1 MAERDYIFIAALRLK
16 TNEAELVCRDRAKT
30 CWWSWRTTP
39 WTWLTLWAKLC
50 STLSPLA
57 ASVCGVLAETT
68 AGQCPSTQVQIG
80 TGLQPGSLVSATREV
95 TDGPLLLIGELES
108 SSIAVH
114 VATDVSPSFSFFFFC
129 VTQRFG
135 ILWRLSWQA
144 QPSLEWAC
152 LLYTAALSWIVRS
165 IADKRM
171 PLPVW
176 LLTISLFLSC
186 CSVLNRERYLLWTF
200 YILLLLNFS
209 LSWHYTTLQMRPA
222 SECCR
227 IQEFKSMTLVEFHPQ
242 GFCLCGSWQLDP
254 SSEVS
259 RFPLRL
265 TRQEH
270 SNQFTWN
277 VLKGQ
282 LLPE

>member
-1 MAERDYIFIAALRLK
+1 MAKRDYIFIAALRLK

-114 VATDVSPSFSFFFFC
+114 VATDVSPSFSFFF
-129 VTQRFG
+129 
-135 ILWRLSWQA
+135 
-144 QPSLEWAC
+144 SLRDSE
-152 LLYTAALSWIVRS
+152 
-165 IADKRM
+165 
-171 PLPVW
+171 VW
-176 LLTISLFLSC
+176 HSLA
-186 CSVLNRERYLLWTF
+186 SVLTSPTFSCMSVFVVHCCPLLD
-200 YILLLLNFS
+200 S
-209 LSWHYTTLQMRPA
+209 
-222 SECCR
+222 
-227 IQEFKSMTLVEFHPQ
+227 
-242 GFCLCGSWQLDP
+242 
-254 SSEVS
+254 
-259 RFPLRL
+259 
-265 TRQEH
+265 
-270 SNQFTWN
+270 
-277 VLKGQ
+277 
-282 LLPE
+282 

>member
-114 VATDVSPSFSFFFFC
+114 VATDVSPSFSFSFSFFFAWL
-129 VTQRFG
+129 RGLAFFG
-135 ILWRLSWQA
+135 
-144 QPSLEWAC
+144 
-152 LLYTAALSWIVRS
+152 V
-165 IADKRM
+165 
-171 PLPVW
+171 
-176 LLTISLFLSC
+176 
-186 CSVLNRERYLLWTF
+186 N
-200 YILLLLNFS
+200 LLL
-209 LSWHYTTLQMRPA
+209 HERV
-222 SECCR
+222 CC
-227 IQEFKSMTLVEFHPQ
+227 T
-242 GFCLCGSWQLDP
+242 
-254 SSEVS
+254 
-259 RFPLRL
+259 
-265 TRQEH
+265 
-270 SNQFTWN
+270 
-277 VLKGQ
+277 
-282 LLPE
+282 LLPSPG